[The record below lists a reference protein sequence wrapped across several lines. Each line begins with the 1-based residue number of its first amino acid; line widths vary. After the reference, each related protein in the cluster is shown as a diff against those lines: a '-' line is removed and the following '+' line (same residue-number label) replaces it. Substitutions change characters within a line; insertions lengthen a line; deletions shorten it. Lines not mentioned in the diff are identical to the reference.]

1 MQSFSLRTLAAR
13 LCMALFALFS
23 SACGNGSNAPVTAV
37 QAPVAVVPVVPASA
51 SIHDPISEPIPEP
64 IPAPPPEPTPP
75 PAPTP

>member
-37 QAPVAVVPVVPASA
+37 QTPVAVVPVVPASA
-51 SIHDPISEPIPEP
+51 SIHDPIPEP
-64 IPAPPPEPTPP
+64 IPPPPPEPTPP